1 MYQKNSLNYLYQI
14 FLFIYLKK
22 IGIRKFIIN
31 NNDTNCHFTTRI

>member
-1 MYQKNSLNYLYQI
+1 MYQKKSLNYLYQI

-22 IGIRKFIIN
+22 IV